1 MATVFEDIA
10 QAVVA
15 GNAPKV
21 VTLTRQALDGG
32 TAPVDIF
39 RQGLIPGMSLVGEKM
54 QSGEFYI
61 PEVLISV
68 RAMKAASGLL
78 RPIMAASQAPEPV
91 GRVVMGTVKGDLH
104 DIGKNLVIVMLEG
117 AGFEVTDLGTDVPAE
132 RFAAAARQ
140 KNAQIVGLS
149 ALLTITMVEMKNVIR
164 HLAEAGLRERVKVII
179 GGAPVTD
186 RFAREAGADGYATNA
201 PLAVEMAKR
210 LVGARQARK

>member
-149 ALLTITMVEMKNVIR
+149 ALLTI
-164 HLAEAGLRERVKVII
+164 

>member
-1 MATVFEDIA
+1 MVDLNELAQSLINRDIA
-10 QAVVA
+10 RAGELTRAAIESHIPAEEILKKGLVA
-15 GNAPKV
+15 GMEV
-21 VTLTRQALDGG
+21 VGDQFGK
-32 TAPVDIF
+32 
-39 RQGLIPGMSLVGEKM
+39 GEI
-54 QSGEFYI
+54 YL
-61 PEVLISV
+61 PEVLMSGEAT
-68 RAMKAASGLL
+68 RAAMKLL
-78 RPIMAASQAPEPV
+78 RPFLTKDVRNKSTAGKVLI
-91 GRVVMGTVKGDLH
+91 GTVQGDLH

-179 GGAPVTD
+179 GGAPVTE